1 MTNTNDTR
9 LISGIDIFVE
19 APFNAGLPAQ
29 IGSLK
34 LSHISSRGT
43 KLKGADLEKTILDVG
58 WLCARYVFEKP
69 LNHSSDTDAAICQVV
84 QKIGAQYKWSS
95 LIKLYSQDDKPL
107 FS

>member
-1 MTNTNDTR
+1 MTKNHDSR

-29 IGSLK
+29 IGNLK

-43 KLKGADLEKTILDVG
+43 KLKGAELEKTILDVG
-58 WLCARYVFEKP
+58 WLCARYLFDKP
-69 LNHSSDTDAAICQVV
+69 VSHGNDTDSAICQVV
-84 QKIGAQYKWSS
+84 QKIGSQYKWSS

-107 FS
+107 YS